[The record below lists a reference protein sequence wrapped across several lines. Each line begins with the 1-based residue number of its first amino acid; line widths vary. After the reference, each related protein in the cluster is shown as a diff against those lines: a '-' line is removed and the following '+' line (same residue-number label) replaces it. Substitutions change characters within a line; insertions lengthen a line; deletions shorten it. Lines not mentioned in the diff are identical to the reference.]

1 MSGGK
6 GKASGPKMK
15 PLVWQ
20 KVPKNRLKGTVWQ
33 DIKDAA
39 EQAEPSFDAA
49 KFEAL
54 FTIKAAPE
62 KPTLS
67 RSASSSGATSTKLL
81 DPKRAMNL
89 SINLAKLRLPVEQI
103 RKAVI
108 DLDVAV
114 LSHENVDA
122 LQKCVPTP
130 EEVELVMA
138 SADATS
144 LGYAEQFVLSL
155 GTVPRLKARLDCF
168 AYKHTFNQQLH
179 ALYADAGAL
188 TTAAKQLVSCAPL
201 KQLLGMLLHL
211 GNALN
216 AGSFRSGAEGFKLE
230 CLPRLL
236 ELKANEG
243 ALSLLHFALT
253 SVHESAF
260 ESADAALKSPIPSLA
275 EHVPAVRGAA
285 KLSTTELL
293 EEAARLEQGLKL
305 VASEIGQFRADTA
318 KGAPNEG
325 DAAAC
330 DRFVAAEKFL
340 LMMDPFYEGCKGQ
353 VEELGRA
360 TAEMSEAQGKMKVYF
375 SEDSKAS
382 IDEVY
387 SRWASFLGQVE
398 TAVAHIN
405 DDRKRAEAKQARNS
419 KAA

>member
-122 LQKCVPTP
+122 LQKCVP
-130 EEVELVMA
+130 
-138 SADATS
+138 
-144 LGYAEQFVLSL
+144 
-155 GTVPRLKARLDCF
+155 
-168 AYKHTFNQQLH
+168 
-179 ALYADAGAL
+179 
-188 TTAAKQLVSCAPL
+188 
-201 KQLLGMLLHL
+201 
-211 GNALN
+211 
-216 AGSFRSGAEGFKLE
+216 
-230 CLPRLL
+230 
-236 ELKANEG
+236 
-243 ALSLLHFALT
+243 
-253 SVHESAF
+253 
-260 ESADAALKSPIPSLA
+260 
-275 EHVPAVRGAA
+275 
-285 KLSTTELL
+285 
-293 EEAARLEQGLKL
+293 
-305 VASEIGQFRADTA
+305 
-318 KGAPNEG
+318 
-325 DAAAC
+325 
-330 DRFVAAEKFL
+330 
-340 LMMDPFYEGCKGQ
+340 
-353 VEELGRA
+353 
-360 TAEMSEAQGKMKVYF
+360 
-375 SEDSKAS
+375 
-382 IDEVY
+382 
-387 SRWASFLGQVE
+387 
-398 TAVAHIN
+398 
-405 DDRKRAEAKQARNS
+405 
-419 KAA
+419 